1 MALPAQPTDRAD
13 QVFRIGP
20 EDLVVRSSSIV
31 AGSISDYSKEVQR
44 YSGTGPGAM
53 ALEWI
58 TRGRIDHPTMLKG
71 APPPAPIFFSRQE
84 RSALSPGPPTVPIWE
99 LAFGELKPSG
109 QAILFIDSGG
119 GLRALPSGT
128 GDQDLI
134 ALVKDVVRIQGI
146 RDPGPQRRSW
156 LEYLTSAPAPEG
168 RRVALRS
175 LVRAGIDWRQ
185 MEPALMRFWTEPGT
199 SGDLRAFAFGF
210 VAFQLTVQTW
220 RDAPGEPANFLCRVF
235 SAEKETEQQL
245 RYLQNIKLLLS
256 YTVEEPRQ
264 DSRRPVQQSILG
276 CLATWASRGLT
287 DRDLQQEYD
296 RILERYR

>member
-20 EDLVVRSSSIV
+20 EDLVARSSSVV

-44 YSGTGPGAM
+44 YSGTGPNAI
-53 ALEWI
+53 ALEWVA
-58 TRGRIDHPTMLKG
+58 RGRIDGPTVFKG
-71 APPPAPIFFSRQE
+71 APPPAPISFSRQE
-84 RSALSPGPPTVPIWE
+84 RSALSPGPSAVPIWE

-119 GLRALPSGT
+119 GLEALPNGT

-134 ALVKDVVRIQGI
+134 ALVKDIVRIQGI
-146 RDPGPQRRSW
+146 RDAGLQRRSW
-156 LEYLTSAPAPEG
+156 LQYLITAPTSEG

-175 LVRAGIDWRQ
+175 LAHGGVDWRQ
-185 MEPALMRFWTEPGT
+185 MAPALTQFWSEPAT
-199 SGDLRAFAFGF
+199 SPDLRAFAFGF
-210 VAFQLTVQTW
+210 VAFQLTSQAW
-220 RDAPGEPANFLCRVF
+220 SDAPGEPGNFLCRVF

-287 DRDLQQEYD
+287 DRDLQQEYNQ
-296 RILERYR
+296 IIQRYR